1 MIYKIRLDSIE
12 KVKDFCSAAEKVDT
26 EIIVKQGEYEV
37 LARSI
42 MGIFSLN
49 LLENLELVTD
59 GEIKIKEIEEFINSI
74 ESMGLIIH

>member
-1 MIYKIRLDSIE
+1 MVYKIRLDSVN
-12 KVKDFCSAAEKVDT
+12 KVKDFCCAAEKVDSEMT
-26 EIIVKQGEYEV
+26 IKQGEYEV

-49 LLENLELVTD
+49 LLENLELIIDDET
-59 GEIKIKEIEEFINSI
+59 KIKKVEEFINSI

>member
-12 KVKDFCSAAEKVDT
+12 KVKDFCCTAEKVDSEMT
-26 EIIVKQGEYEV
+26 IRQGEYEV

-49 LLENLELVTD
+49 LLENLELVID